1 MLAEAEA
8 DGSAEVLA
16 EAEAGAAAEPPDRC
30 ECHYSRRG
38 LKLRFLLPPVEKLA
52 IREAI
57 PIESLQLESPK

>member
-1 MLAEAEA
+1 MLAEAGA

-38 LKLRFLLPPVEKLA
+38 LKLRFPPA
-52 IREAI
+52 SGGEACDQR
-57 PIESLQLESPK
+57 SQS